1 MNPQRKSS
9 DFPSFHAA
17 VKYWASV
24 QPDKVCF
31 TMLDPKAEVRAKMTY
46 SELWQQSGV
55 LASHLL
61 SKGLKAGDRV
71 VFLYPIFNVIDYM
84 VAFLGC
90 LRIGV
95 VIVSIYPPNPKRL
108 DGDLKK
114 LQVFLQNSGATVA
127 LTTLEYKR
135 FYQLSSITKKW
146 PEGLREWVAT
156 DAIVS
161 KSKMEAFVEH
171 EPTDDQVSFIQ
182 YTSGSTGEP
191 KGVPIHHQSLII
203 CSTATSCL
211 GLFVDT
217 RLPIYHDFGLNTCL
231 TTMMFGAS
239 IFINDPLTF
248 IKDPLVWPTAI
259 EKYKG
264 NITFGPNF
272 AFALTAKR
280 MRDAKKRYDMSSLQ
294 LITLGAEPAFQ
305 STIDDIVS
313 EWGLPSE
320 KITLSYGMAEAC
332 LGVTTGPVLF
342 DSDTDVASCGLLSS
356 AEKFGFKIVIGD
368 KESGKVL
375 QDGITGD
382 IFLQGPGVVKEYY
395 NNPEASKAFHYQLEG
410 KEGKWY
416 LTGDL
421 GYIKDGTLFVNG
433 RSKDVIIVNGKNIYP
448 TDIER
453 KIETDLTEYIR
464 PGCSACFQT
473 GSDTCAIVCEYRLGK
488 EQLDPE
494 TLNQMKQ
501 HLDDEF
507 GLQVTDILL
516 CQKGTVPKTTSGKIR
531 RSEAKKLFLNG
542 EIKSVS
548 QLSAGRK
555 FETFQEL
562 LESYQVTDMSKT
574 LVENGIDSLQLTRFI
589 DTAKSQFGIDID
601 CTMAQSVACGQLQ
614 SASKKRG
621 PPKPIM
627 PENQPKDKPM
637 PLFVVWQTF
646 GVLLLLVVFAACT
659 IPSAYFYNYIT
670 SKDFIINHQDAVD
683 PLILTFGTRPGL
695 LLIVTPLLWM
705 LTLTLVM
712 IFLKW
717 MIIGYYKPINT
728 SLWSYQF
735 LRWWFVDRIV
745 RIWER
750 FVGGYLL
757 DTPYINI
764 IYWLMGVKTDI
775 FTVRFKSFVREFDL
789 VTCRSHASVSGLLLT
804 RLIETRGLV
813 MDTVE
818 VGESTQVEGWATVYP
833 GQRLQHDILEEA
845 NQPSYV
851 VQAEKVSVFVQIQ
864 RILFPFVAIGVNL
877 ASLYLMYY
885 LTSFWKN
892 EPSVW
897 IDMVLFMI
905 FFVGS
910 SLVYFFLVAL
920 LVRITSVLDWTVDR
934 LAGLCHGMLFDFW
947 LDGTYV
953 SNLLLLLFGAKVTML
968 SQFNTWMIVAPSKAK
983 YLTIGDRCTVSAA
996 QFSPTKQHPIKIGNN
1011 CTVGILAIL
1020 QEGAVVQDHATVATL
1035 AVVPKHTTVQGSTS
1049 FYTSTFSM
1057 ACSKM
1062 NSSINNLNVTKMIL
1076 TSLAVLVLT
1085 TWTAGALM
1093 IISSVTAVNYA
1104 LKASSDMPLA
1114 LLVPLMTLLGITV
1127 AATVIALADILA
1139 AWLFV
1144 PTLKDDEETEIH
1156 LDTLSAMLY
1165 NTHIRF
1171 SYIRRT
1177 NLSFFLGLTYMYP
1190 LLERMCGAKIDR
1202 LDRVLHDGCV
1212 YEPKA
1217 LYLTLDGID
1226 SQRRH

>member
-1 MNPQRKSS
+1 
-9 DFPSFHAA
+9 
-17 VKYWASV
+17 
-24 QPDKVCF
+24 
-31 TMLDPKAEVRAKMTY
+31 
-46 SELWQQSGV
+46 
-55 LASHLL
+55 
-61 SKGLKAGDRV
+61 
-71 VFLYPIFNVIDYM
+71 
-84 VAFLGC
+84 
-90 LRIGV
+90 
-95 VIVSIYPPNPKRL
+95 
-108 DGDLKK
+108 
-114 LQVFLQNSGATVA
+114 
-127 LTTLEYKR
+127 
-135 FYQLSSITKKW
+135 
-146 PEGLREWVAT
+146 
-156 DAIVS
+156 
-161 KSKMEAFVEH
+161 
-171 EPTDDQVSFIQ
+171 
-182 YTSGSTGEP
+182 
-191 KGVPIHHQSLII
+191 
-203 CSTATSCL
+203 
-211 GLFVDT
+211 
-217 RLPIYHDFGLNTCL
+217 
-231 TTMMFGAS
+231 
-239 IFINDPLTF
+239 
-248 IKDPLVWPTAI
+248 
-259 EKYKG
+259 
-264 NITFGPNF
+264 
-272 AFALTAKR
+272 
-280 MRDAKKRYDMSSLQ
+280 MRDAKKRFDMSSLKV
-294 LITLGAEPAFQ
+294 ITLGAEPTFQ

-313 EWGLPSE
+313 EWGLPLE
-320 KITLSYGMAEAC
+320 KIALSYGMAETC

-342 DSDTDVASCGLLSS
+342 DSDTGVASCGLLSS

-501 HLDDEF
+501 QLDDEF

-589 DTAKSQFGIDID
+589 DAAKSQFGIDID

-833 GQRLQHDILEEA
+833 GQKLRFSVEEG
-845 NQPSYV
+845 QQSSLS
-851 VQAEKVSVFVQIQ
+851 QADKVSVFVQIQ

-910 SLVYFFLVAL
+910 TLVYFFLVAL

-934 LAGLCHGMLFDFW
+934 LAGLCQGMLLEFW
-947 LDGTYV
+947 VDGPV
-953 SNLLLLLFGAKVTML
+953 VGNFLLRLFGAKIGMS
-968 SQFNTWMIVAPSKAK
+968 SQVNTWMIVAPSKAK
-983 YLTIGDRCTVSAA
+983 YLTIGDRCTVSTS
-996 QFSPTKQHPIKIGNN
+996 FISPTKEHPIKIGNN
-1011 CTVGILAIL
+1011 CTFGFRAHLLEGTILKDYA
-1020 QEGAVVQDHATVATL
+1020 AVSTN
-1035 AVVPKHTTVQGSTS
+1035 AVVPKHTIVQESTS
-1049 FYTSTFSM
+1049 FFSEKLTMPSVKMADSASNYSSFAIVSYTLFLLVILVWTTGT
-1057 ACSKM
+1057 A
-1062 NSSINNLNVTKMIL
+1062 MIIC
-1076 TSLAVLVLT
+1076 AVL
-1085 TWTAGALM
+1085 
-1093 IISSVTAVNYA
+1093 AVNYT
-1104 LKASSDMPLA
+1104 LPTLVDLPLA
-1114 LLVPLMTLLGITV
+1114 VLVPLMTLLGI
-1127 AATVIALADILA
+1127 AIAGCAILLADVLV

-1144 PTLKDDEETEIH
+1144 PSLNEKGYAELTATNPLIH
-1156 LDTLSAMLY
+1156 LY
-1165 NTHIRF
+1165 NTHIRLR
-1171 SYIRRT
+1171 YIRSVYF
-1177 NLSFFLGLTYMYP
+1177 NLFIGLSWINP
-1190 LLERMCGAKIDR
+1190 ALERMCGAKIDR
-1202 LDRVLHDGCV
+1202 LDRILLDAPI
-1212 YEPKA
+1212 YDPKA
-1217 LYLTLDGID
+1217 RLLTVDGID
-1226 SQRRH
+1226 FQRRH